1 MAFFIWCEIVCVECA
16 SSTAGRLVTK
26 LTPPRP
32 QRRCAVSEKFV
43 SPCPPP
49 TAYERELLE
58 ILIEECAEVQQ
69 RATKAL
75 RFGLA
80 EVQPGQMLNNAQR
93 MAEEYGDLLET
104 VRRCRFAGLMP
115 RDNVIVGMERKRRQL
130 DKYMQHAPEATPADT
145 EGR

>member
-1 MAFFIWCEIVCVECA
+1 
-16 SSTAGRLVTK
+16 
-26 LTPPRP
+26 
-32 QRRCAVSEKFV
+32 VSDKFV

-80 EVQPGQMLNNAQR
+80 EVQPGQPLNNAQR
-93 MAEEYGDLLET
+93 MAEEYGDLRE
-104 VRRCRFAGLMP
+104 VADRCAKAGLLP
-115 RDNVIVGMERKRRQL
+115 FDSVILGMQRKYLQL
-130 DKYMQHAPEATPADT
+130 DKYMQHAPEATP
-145 EGR
+145 